1 MTTENIRAAYIE
13 KLRVLSSKLT
23 DLHDEI
29 RDIWCDMSDEKIITD
44 TEDSKLFNIFSI
56 LHDDVISEIDDLIVD
71 MEPEYYAPYRVRI
84 ECGHAVYEDIEE

>member
-29 RDIWCDMSDEKIITD
+29 RDVWSDMNDDEVITE
-44 TEDSKLFNIFSI
+44 TEDCKLFNIFSI
-56 LHDDVISEIDDLIVD
+56 LNDDVISELDGFIVD
-71 MEPEYYAPYRVRI
+71 
-84 ECGHAVYEDIEE
+84 YEDINEE